1 MKKQYIII
9 HHEAGNGGFNVVNE
23 WHRKLWNWK
32 SSLGYYCGYHIY
44 IDRQG
49 NMTKARNLTEE
60 GAHTKYWNSKAVG
73 ICLMGNFV
81 YDKPTEQQLTVLKKL
96 VDEIRNKY
104 NIPKKNVLGHKE
116 VPGARTLCPAQLM
129 DWIKQ
134 YRTKKGRLELIQQQ
148 INAIRIKLLALLKLL
163 KLFH

>member
-1 MKKQYIII
+1 
-9 HHEAGNGGFNVVNE
+9 
-23 WHRKLWNWK
+23 
-32 SSLGYYCGYHIY
+32 
-44 IDRQG
+44 
-49 NMTKARNLTEE
+49 MTKARNLTEE

-81 YDKPTEQQLTVLKKL
+81 YDKPTGQQLTVLKKL

-104 NIPKKNVLGHKE
+104 NIQKKNVLGHKE
-116 VPGARTLCPAQLM
+116 VKNTLCPGQLM

-134 YRTKKGRLELIQQQ
+134 YRTETKKGRLELIQQQ